1 MTAGESRKSPNAV
14 LWSERLME
22 VAKAE
27 MMKSTKE
34 DDGDNSDNG
43 NESETEEGNA
53 ATKDY
58 AKQTNDTLGD
68 SSDSDKDGGE
78 ENKY

>member
-1 MTAGESRKSPNAV
+1 MRAGESRKSPNAV

-34 DDGDNSDNG
+34 DKDDDSDDDNV
-43 NESETEEGNA
+43 SETEEGNA
-53 ATKDY
+53 ATEEY
-58 AKQTNDTLGD
+58 VKQTNDALGV
-68 SSDSDKDGGE
+68 SSDSDEDDGE
-78 ENKY
+78 EEED